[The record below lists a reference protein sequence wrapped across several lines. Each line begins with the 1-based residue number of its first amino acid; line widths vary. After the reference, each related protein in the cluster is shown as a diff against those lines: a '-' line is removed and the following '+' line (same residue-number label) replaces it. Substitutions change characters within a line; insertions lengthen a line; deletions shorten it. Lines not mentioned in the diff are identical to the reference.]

1 MMRAIYTPSI
11 STHAY
16 ERFCRRVGPA
26 TCAQID
32 EFILTDEMRDW
43 LSWGVTQV
51 KNYRG
56 LMIAADRGRITT
68 ILSNVHGEA
77 MKNYH
82 AYHPDRERDHERD
95 PAL

>member
-1 MMRAIYTPSI
+1 MMREIYTPSI

-16 ERFCRRVGPA
+16 KRFRQRVGPA
-26 TCAQID
+26 KCAQID

-43 LSWGVTQV
+43 LSWGAVNI

-56 LMIAADRGRITT
+56 LMIAADHGTITT
-68 ILSNVHGEA
+68 LRPNGPGSAIKDFA
-77 MKNYH
+77 